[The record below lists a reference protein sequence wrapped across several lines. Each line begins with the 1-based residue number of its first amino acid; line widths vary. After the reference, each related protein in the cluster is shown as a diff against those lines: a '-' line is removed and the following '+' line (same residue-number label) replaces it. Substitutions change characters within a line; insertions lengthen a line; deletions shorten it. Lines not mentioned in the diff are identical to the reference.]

1 MFPCDSAAAY
11 DLFTQ
16 FNNSY
21 VDIAIGNRVNRPGYY
36 MGGGILY
43 RANERTKVFWKR
55 VYELMVEKNN
65 PDDQFG
71 IQSIMMSYHNNY
83 PFNYRVLSFNWLFA
97 SHGIDEKG
105 CFSGPGRCYRSS
117 VPVTG
122 KVRFVHGNPIQCK
135 WMNGENGEYETQTRV
150 YFSAGFCKTTAKGF
164 HVITSLEQFKQFLHP
179 YPIPTLDWKKANSLS
194 RQSIFW

>member
-71 IQSIMMSYHNNY
+71 IQSIMMGYHNNY

-135 WMNGENGEYETQTRV
+135 WMNGENGEFEKLTRV
-150 YFSAGFCKTTAKGF
+150 LFLSDTCKTTGRDLHIA
-164 HVITSLEQFKQFLHP
+164 TSELALQRLTYP
-179 YPIPTLDWKKANSLS
+179 YPACSIDWDETRFYS
-194 RQSIFW
+194 REGIFW

>member
-1 MFPCDSAAAY
+1 MFPGDSAAAS

-16 FNNSY
+16 FNQSY

-43 RANERTKVFWKR
+43 RANERTKAFWKR
-55 VYELMVEKNN
+55 VYDLMVEKNN
-65 PDDQFG
+65 PDDQFA
-71 IQSIMMSYHNNY
+71 IQSIMRDYHNNY
-83 PFNYRVLSFNWLFA
+83 PFNFRELSFNWLFA
-97 SHGIDEKG
+97 SHGIDENG
-105 CFSGPGRCYRSS
+105 RFYGSGRCYRSS

-150 YFSAGFCKTTAKGF
+150 YFSSGFCNTTARGF
-164 HVITSLEQFKQFLHP
+164 HVITSRNQFKSITHP
-179 YPIPTLDWKKANSLS
+179 YPIPSLDWEKAESLS
-194 RQSIFW
+194 KHSIFF